1 MNAGKADEMAMGR
14 RIPRDGVET
23 VPPKRRL
30 PDAAAPV
37 VSTFRLLFAIVVVVS
52 AGVDA
57 GRRPPN
63 GEAYAVGSGTPRT
76 TPRRAVE
83 GVESDWIGDCAAP
96 RAGDASAARAAGGI
110 HVDAR
115 PGLPRMEVEANAAVA
130 RSNGESRA
138 NTSSSSS
145 KSTSSRASSMGGRTN
160 GVGPATSSD
169 AGRTIALNALGS
181 VCVTKALTVE
191 ERSVED
197 STTSRRGR
205 RTLVSFTSVAVSC
218 ARTFCGTGS
227 CARFSSKRA
236 LSLTVRCAS
245 KRPSFLAL
253 E

>member
-1 MNAGKADEMAMGR
+1 
-14 RIPRDGVET
+14 
-23 VPPKRRL
+23 VPAKRRL
-30 PDAAAPV
+30 PDAGAPD
-37 VSTFRLLFAIVVVVS
+37 VSAFGLSLAFALVVVVS

-57 GRRPPN
+57 GRRPPK
-63 GEAYAVGSGTPRT
+63 GEAYAVGSGTPRAT
-76 TPRRAVE
+76 TRRAVD

-110 HVDAR
+110 HADAR
-115 PGLPRMEVEANAAVA
+115 PGLPRMEVDANAAVA

-138 NTSSSSS
+138 DDADGSSSSP
-145 KSTSSRASSMGGRTN
+145 KSPSSRASSMGGRTN
-160 GVGPATSSD
+160 GVGPAASSD

-191 ERSVED
+191 ERSVDD

-205 RTLVSFTSVAVSC
+205 ITLASFASVAASL

-236 LSLTVRCAS
+236 LSLTVRCAFR
-245 KRPSFLAL
+245 RPSSLAL
-253 E
+253 V